1 MVELDYEAARRATTA
16 TAVVMALLVAGQ
28 MAVAAAVTGGQ
39 QPLVATDEVPQT
51 AESDRW
57 SEAPS
62 RTVSLSKQQMAV
74 PYGGGS
80 VDEMEVQALTNET
93 HVAFRL
99 TWTDPTK
106 DTNIRSPKNYSDAA
120 AVMLHSGEKPPITMG
135 AGGDPVNIWYWRSQW
150 QYGNDKNAEWSN
162 DMYAYPHPD
171 EETKPGMAAGNPL
184 SQSQYENYGQNYYA
198 AGYGSLSNAP
208 QQNVNARGTRNG
220 DEWSVVF
227 VREHT
232 GEGQHDA
239 AFRQNETM
247 YLAFAVWNGSSDE
260 VNGKKSLTMQYST
273 LDTESGELTAP
284 ESGGSGDSSSSGSGA
299 SGGGS
304 SGGDSSSGDGGSG
317 GSSNPLYT
325 SLGTLIAATVAGWTV
340 LYWRLAR

>member
-16 TAVVMALLVAGQ
+16 TALVMALLVAGQ

-39 QPLVATDEVPQT
+39 QPMVVTDQIPQT
-51 AESDRW
+51 ADSDRW
-57 SEAPS
+57 SDVPS

-80 VDEMEVQALTNET
+80 VNEMDVQALTNDT

-99 TWTDPTK
+99 TWEDPTK
-106 DTNIRSPKNYSDAA
+106 DTNIRSPENYSDAA
-120 AVMLHSGEKPPITMG
+120 AVMLSSGEKPPITMG
-135 AGGDPVNIWYWRSQW
+135 ADGEPVNIWYWRSQW
-150 QYGNDKNAEWSN
+150 QYGNDQEAEWSN

-171 EETKPGMAAGNPL
+171 QETKPGMAAGNPL
-184 SQSQYENYGQNYYA
+184 SQSQYETYGQNYYA

-208 QQNVNARGTRNG
+208 QQNVDAQATRNG

-227 VREHT
+227 VRDHT

-239 AFRQNETM
+239 TFSQNETM
-247 YLAFAVWNGSSDE
+247 YLAFAVWNGSADE

-273 LDTESGELTAP
+273 LDTESGELAAA
-284 ESGGSGDSSSSGSGA
+284 ESGGSGDSSDSTA
-299 SGGGS
+299 
-304 SGGDSSSGDGGSG
+304 GDSSGGDGGSG
-317 GSSNPLYT
+317 GSGGSPLFT
-325 SLGTLIAATVAGWTV
+325 SIGTLVAATIAGWTV
-340 LYWRLAR
+340 LYWRLA